1 MNGIMKKAK
10 IIIGLICLTI
20 LIVFVA
26 VFCFGELFGGVKID
40 EKTFPDENFR
50 TYLLEKQDHNKD
62 KRLPPDQIGVINYFT
77 LEDCDNLQGIEE
89 FTSLRTL
96 TLVNCK
102 DMSALESVT
111 SLRTLHLI
119 DCKNVSIDFSKF
131 TDLTSL
137 TITNSEVNVD
147 IDMSGFQY
155 IKNIEIED
163 STVRSLTLN
172 GCPIL
177 DKVYIHTSSADTLK
191 IGNCPL
197 LNNVTIR
204 EVQKLTSIVIDD
216 CPKLFGAY
224 ISDSPEL
231 NEVALRKCTSL
242 YNVNVLDCSGV
253 KEIDVRG
260 CEYIWKVFN
269 TPDALH
275 ITDSSKRPGY
285 VIYGA
290 SNDMALKALK
300 LPDIRIE
307 CLSDVEIITK

>member
-10 IIIGLICLTI
+10 LIIGLTCLTI
-20 LIVFVA
+20 LIVCIV
-26 VFCFGELFGGVKID
+26 VFCFGELFGGIKIN
-40 EKTFPDENFR
+40 EKNFPDENFR
-50 TYLLEKQDHNKD
+50 TYLLEKEDHNHD
-62 KRLPPDQIGVINYFT
+62 KRLPTSQIEFVDYLYLT
-77 LEDCDNLQGIEE
+77 DCDNLQGIEKL
-89 FTSLRTL
+89 TGLKSV
-96 TLVNCK
+96 TLVNCM

-111 SLRTLHLI
+111 SLKNLTLI

-131 TDLTSL
+131 TNLTSL

-147 IDMSGFQY
+147 IDMSGFRY

-191 IGNCPL
+191 IGNCSL
-197 LNNVTIR
+197 LNHVTID
-204 EVQKLTSIVIDD
+204 EVQNLTSIVIDD
-216 CPKLFGAY
+216 CPKLLGAY

-275 ITDSSKRPGY
+275 ITDSSKRPGH
-285 VIYGA
+285 VIYGT

>member
-1 MNGIMKKAK
+1 
-10 IIIGLICLTI
+10 
-20 LIVFVA
+20 
-26 VFCFGELFGGVKID
+26 
-40 EKTFPDENFR
+40 
-50 TYLLEKQDHNKD
+50 
-62 KRLPPDQIGVINYFT
+62 
-77 LEDCDNLQGIEE
+77 
-89 FTSLRTL
+89 
-96 TLVNCK
+96 
-102 DMSALESVT
+102 
-111 SLRTLHLI
+111 
-119 DCKNVSIDFSKF
+119 
-131 TDLTSL
+131 
-137 TITNSEVNVD
+137 
-147 IDMSGFQY
+147 MSGFQY

-191 IGNCPL
+191 IGNCSL
-197 LNNVTIR
+197 LNHVTID